1 MEILTQKRAI
11 IGEGPIWNE
20 VEQKL
25 YYTNGYE
32 NEICVYDFLTK
43 GISAIKL
50 SFGVSAIAFDK
61 QNNLI
66 VSHKNG
72 VDILN
77 KNGSLTPIYDKNKY
91 SIKNCNDLKV
101 SPNGDIFV
109 GTISTKRKAQNDSE
123 LDGKL
128 YKISIDGTV
137 TTLLDNL
144 SLSNGLDWSFCE
156 TKFYHVDS
164 DKSQIKEYN
173 YIKEAGEIVY
183 TGRSVIVNG
192 VDGLTVSKNGNI
204 YAGCWARGF
213 VAVIDTTKMELIDTI
228 KTPCQIPTSC
238 TFCGSNLDL
247 LAVTTASF
255 NQDITIDKNA
265 GFTLIANVNAQ
276 GRKPY
281 RFGEKNA

>member
-1 MEILTQKRAI
+1 MKILKEKRCI
-11 IGEGPIWNE
+11 IGEGPIYNE

-50 SFGVSAIAFDK
+50 SFGVSAMAFDK

-66 VSHKNG
+66 VAHKNG

-91 SIKNCNDLKV
+91 SIKNCNDMKV

-109 GTISTKRKAQNDSE
+109 GTMSTIRKAQNKSE

-128 YKISIDGTV
+128 YRISKDGTV
-137 TTLLDNL
+137 TVLLDHL
-144 SLSNGLDWSFCE
+144 SLSNGLDWSLDE
-156 TKFYHVDS
+156 TKFYHTDS
-164 DKSQIKEYN
+164 DTCIIKEYN
-173 YIKEAGEIVY
+173 YDKVSGNITPTNRQVE
-183 TGRSVIVNG
+183 VNG
-192 VDGLTVSKNGNI
+192 VDGFTISEHGYLYI
-204 YAGCWARGF
+204 GCWGHDH
-213 VAVIDTTKMELIDTI
+213 VIIVDTATLKIVKCLTLSKTI
-228 KTPCQIPTSC
+228 TTSC
-238 TFCGSNLDL
+238 AFCGKNLDV
-247 LAVTTASF
+247 LAVTTTNLNVSLSEY
-255 NQDITIDKNA
+255 KNA
-265 GFTLIANVNAQ
+265 GFTHLIKLDVK

-281 RFGEKNA
+281 RFGENND

>member
-25 YYTNGYE
+25 YYTNGFE
-32 NEICVYDFLTK
+32 KEICVYDFLTK

-66 VSHKNG
+66 VAHNGG

-77 KNGSLTPIYDKNKY
+77 KDGTLRPIYNKSKY
-91 SIKNCNDLKV
+91 SITNCNDMKV
-101 SPNGDIFV
+101 SPNGDIYV
-109 GTISTKRKAQNDSE
+109 GTISTKRKVQNDSE
-123 LDGKL
+123 LNGKL
-128 YKISIDGTV
+128 YKISANGTV
-137 TTLLDNL
+137 TMLLDNL
-144 SLSNGLDWSFCE
+144 SLSNGLDWSIDE
-156 TKFYHVDS
+156 TKFYHTDS

-173 YIKEAGEIVY
+173 YVKETGEIIY

-192 VDGLTVSKNGNI
+192 VDGLTISKNGNI
-204 YAGCWARGF
+204 YASCWARGF
-213 VAVIDTTKMELIDTI
+213 VAVIDTAKMELIKTI
-228 KTPCQIPTSC
+228 KIPCQIPTSC
-238 TFCGSNLDL
+238 AFCGPNLDL

-281 RFGEKNA
+281 RFGEKND